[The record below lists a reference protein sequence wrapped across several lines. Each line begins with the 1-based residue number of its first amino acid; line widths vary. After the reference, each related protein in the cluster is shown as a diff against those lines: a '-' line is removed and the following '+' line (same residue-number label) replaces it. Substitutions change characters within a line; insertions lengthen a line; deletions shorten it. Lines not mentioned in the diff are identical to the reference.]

1 LTTAVIDGD
10 IIAFRCA
17 CTLTER
23 DPFDIANWRASTM
36 MNEILMDTGASEY
49 LLFLSGGENFRK
61 TLDPNYKANRAD
73 KPRPPA
79 LEPVREYLV
88 LDWGAKVTD
97 GIEADDALGIN
108 QTDDTIICTIDKDLL
123 QVPGKHYNF
132 VTKEFRTVSSLEA
145 LQTFYK
151 QLLLGDRSDNIPGYD
166 GMARQ
171 KPTRQIQAWYD
182 EIDRMDAET
191 EMYQLC
197 LDAYSGD
204 VDRLFL
210 TGNLVYIQRKNDD
223 KWQQPQQEKELQLDS
238 TISKQEEATLC

>member
-1 LTTAVIDGD
+1 MLALIDAD
-10 IIAFRCA
+10 ILAWRCA
-17 CTLTER
+17 CTLKE
-23 DPFDIANWRASTM
+23 DDALDIANWRASAM
-36 MNEILMDTGASEY
+36 MGEILADTGASEY

-61 TLDPNYKANRAD
+61 TLYPQYKANRAD

-88 LDWGAKVTD
+88 LDWNAKVTD

-132 VTKEFRTVSSLEA
+132 VTKEFRVVSRTEA
-145 LQTFYK
+145 LRTFYK

-171 KPTRQIQAWYD
+171 KPTRQIQAWYYD
-182 EIDRMDAET
+182 IDRTDNEMD
-191 EMYQLC
+191 MFRIC

-204 VDRLFL
+204 LDRLLL
-210 TGNLVYIQRKNDD
+210 TGNLVYVQRKNDD
-223 KWQQPQQEKELQLDS
+223 KWRQPTEELQSES
-238 TISKQEEATLC
+238 TMNMVGETIPF